1 MRKIIFESA
10 VSVDGFIEG
19 PNGEMDWLVLNRE
32 RFDAVAF
39 LSRFDTIFCGR
50 KAYERLEARAADEF
64 LPDAQREFH
73 RVISQM
79 RKYVFSRKEKH
90 LPGNGMVVSEN
101 LEGEVQRIRDELG
114 KDIWFCGGADI
125 LSTFAELDLVDEY
138 VLVVHPVMLK
148 SGKSLFA
155 GTRRPLN
162 LKLLEQRNLESG
174 VISFRYLPESRIGN
188 LKNRIRYGGSV

>member
-1 MRKIIFESA
+1 
-10 VSVDGFIEG
+10 
-19 PNGEMDWLVLNRE
+19 MDWLVLERE
-32 RFDAVAF
+32 RFDPAAF
-39 LSRFDTIFCGR
+39 LSRFDTVFCGR
-50 KAYERLEARAADEF
+50 KAYERLAARATDEF

-73 RVISQM
+73 FTISQM

-101 LEGEVQRIRDELG
+101 LESEVKRIRDELG

-138 VLVVHPVMLK
+138 VLVVHPVMLR

-162 LKLLEQRNLESG
+162 LKLLEQRNLASG
-174 VISFRYLPESRIGN
+174 VVSFRYLPESRIG
-188 LKNRIRYGGSV
+188 K